1 MSSNFGKAK
10 RLVRFS
16 IVGIVIGL
24 YAVFASCNT
33 CLCILLFVLFSGE
46 DKHVRCVDYF
56 GFFLQNAT
64 DLFWIMFT
72 RVKLLEYGVV

>member
-10 RLVRFS
+10 RLVQFT
-16 IVGIVIGL
+16 IVGIVAGF
-24 YAVFASCNT
+24 YAVFAIFVYVYYN
-33 CLCILLFVLFSGE
+33 ILFVLFSGV
-46 DKHVRCVDYF
+46 DKHVRFVDYF

-72 RVKLLEYGVV
+72 RVKLLEFGVV